1 MILIFELFFA
11 KIVDYFM
18 YLKKDITLLSG
29 SLRKNS
35 FNTKI
40 LRNFE
45 AEILRYGYKCNFINL
60 NDYNLPFYNEDIEKE
75 GLPKNLPILK
85 NIFQNSS
92 GLIVSSPEYNGEI
105 SAVLKNTFD
114 WLSRKLPGETFKQT
128 FLGLKTIAVTSS
140 TGKNGGTR
148 ALERLKVLL
157 SRLGVDED
165 ILSYS
170 LGNTADEIFNEND
183 DLLLESQ
190 ITKIKH
196 LVEYFIKSI
205 QVNHELATE
214 QKLKVS

>member
-1 MILIFELFFA
+1 
-11 KIVDYFM
+11 M
-18 YLKKDITLLSG
+18 YLKNNITLISG
-29 SLRKNS
+29 SLRKKS

-45 AEILRYGYKCNFINL
+45 AEIRKYGQKCNFINL

-75 GLPKNLPILK
+75 CLPKNLAILK
-85 NIFQNSS
+85 KIFQNSN

-114 WLSRKLPGETFKQT
+114 WLSRKLPGESPKQS
-128 FLGLKTIAVTSS
+128 FLGLKTIAITSS
-140 TGKNGGTR
+140 TGKNGGAR

-157 SRLGVDED
+157 SRLGVNED

-170 LGNTADEIFNEND
+170 LGNTSDEIFNEKD

-190 ITKIKH
+190 KEKIKH

-205 QVNHELATE
+205 QIDQELVVE
-214 QKLKVS
+214 QNLKVS

>member
-1 MILIFELFFA
+1 MH
-11 KIVDYFM
+11 
-18 YLKKDITLLSG
+18 LKNNITLISG

-45 AEILRYGYKCNFINL
+45 AEIHKYGYNCNFINL
-60 NDYNLPFYNEDIEKE
+60 NNYNLPFYNEDIENE
-75 GLPKNLPILK
+75 RLPENLPILK
-85 NIFQNSS
+85 KIFQDSS
-92 GLIVSSPEYNGEI
+92 GLVVSSPEYNGEI

-114 WLSRKLPGETFKQT
+114 WLSRKLPGETFKQS

-140 TGKNGGTR
+140 TGKNGGSR

-170 LGNTADEIFNEND
+170 LGNTANEIFNEND
-183 DLLLESQ
+183 DLLLQSQ
-190 ITKIKH
+190 KEKIQH
-196 LVEYFIKSI
+196 LVEYFINSI
-205 QVNHELATE
+205 KVDQELINE
-214 QKLKVS
+214 HKLKVS

>member
-1 MILIFELFFA
+1 MH
-11 KIVDYFM
+11 
-18 YLKKDITLLSG
+18 LKNNITLISG

-45 AEILRYGYKCNFINL
+45 AEIHKYGYKCNFINL
-60 NDYNLPFYNEDIEKE
+60 NNYNLPFYNEDIENE
-75 GLPKNLPILK
+75 RLPENLPILK
-85 NIFQNSS
+85 KIFQDSS
-92 GLIVSSPEYNGEI
+92 GLVVSSPEYNGEI

-114 WLSRKLPGETFKQT
+114 WLSRKLPGETFKQS

-140 TGKNGGTR
+140 AGKNGGSR

-170 LGNTADEIFNEND
+170 LGNTANEIFNEND
-183 DLLLESQ
+183 DLLLQSQ
-190 ITKIKH
+190 KEKIQH
-196 LVEYFIKSI
+196 LVEYFINSI
-205 QVNHELATE
+205 KVDQELINE
-214 QKLKVS
+214 HKLKVS